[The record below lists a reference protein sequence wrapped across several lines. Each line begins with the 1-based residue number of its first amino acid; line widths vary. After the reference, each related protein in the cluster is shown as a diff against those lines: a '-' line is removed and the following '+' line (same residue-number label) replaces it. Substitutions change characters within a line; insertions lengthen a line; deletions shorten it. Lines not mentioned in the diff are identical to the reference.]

1 MALNKKDINDITKM
15 IQELYL
21 EDNIPWICGYS
32 GGKDSSAIVQLV
44 WYAIASLP
52 EEQRS
57 HKKVYVISTDTLVES
72 PVIATWAEASLTKM
86 ERKAAENKML
96 ILPRRLTPKMNNT
109 YWVNLIGRGYPY
121 PRKNFRWCTDRLKI
135 EPSNSFIKSVLDSEN
150 EAILVLGTRKAES
163 KTRRE
168 VMEEYEK
175 KRYRAHL
182 SKNGS
187 FANSYVFTPIENCSD
202 DEVWQ
207 YLMQYENPWGHSNK
221 ELLAMYSGASQ
232 DGECPLV
239 LDTSSPSCGN
249 SRFGCWVCTL
259 VSEDRSMAAMI
270 QNDSEKA
277 WMQPLLDFRNDI
289 AGRFDE
295 DGEKVLDTD
304 STKKI
309 DRERRD
315 FRRKDGRLTWQNE
328 HLVHGPYEK
337 EVREYFL
344 RKLLELEQFIRLN
357 GPEEVKNVCL
367 IRQEELQNIRNI
379 WLNEKHEFEDSLP
392 KIYYDVTGNVYEDD
406 LIVQNR
412 YYSKEEWD
420 LLKLVCK
427 EEFPDEELMLELQSS
442 LLDITAKESTMSRRK
457 NISKVLE
464 KEILK
469 CAYKDEP
476 DALKVENERRNANI
490 INAE

>member
-1 MALNKKDINDITKM
+1 MLFQN
-15 IQELYL
+15 
-21 EDNIPWICGYS
+21 
-32 GGKDSSAIVQLV
+32 
-44 WYAIASLP
+44 
-52 EEQRS
+52 
-57 HKKVYVISTDTLVES
+57 HFES
-72 PVIATWAEASLTKM
+72 W
-86 ERKAAENKML
+86 R
-96 ILPRRLTPKMNNT
+96 
-109 YWVNLIGRGYPY
+109 
-121 PRKNFRWCTDRLKI
+121 
-135 EPSNSFIKSVLDSEN
+135 
-150 EAILVLGTRKAES
+150 
-163 KTRRE
+163 
-168 VMEEYEK
+168 
-175 KRYRAHL
+175 
-182 SKNGS
+182 
-187 FANSYVFTPIENCSD
+187 
-202 DEVWQ
+202 
-207 YLMQYENPWGHSNK
+207 
-221 ELLAMYSGASQ
+221 
-232 DGECPLV
+232 
-239 LDTSSPSCGN
+239 
-249 SRFGCWVCTL
+249 
-259 VSEDRSMAAMI
+259 
-270 QNDSEKA
+270 
-277 WMQPLLDFRNDI
+277 QPLLDFRNDI

-328 HLVHGPYEK
+328 HLVHGPYKK

>member
-1 MALNKKDINDITKM
+1 MKL
-15 IQELYL
+15 
-21 EDNIPWICGYS
+21 
-32 GGKDSSAIVQLV
+32 
-44 WYAIASLP
+44 
-52 EEQRS
+52 
-57 HKKVYVISTDTLVES
+57 
-72 PVIATWAEASLTKM
+72 
-86 ERKAAENKML
+86 
-96 ILPRRLTPKMNNT
+96 
-109 YWVNLIGRGYPY
+109 
-121 PRKNFRWCTDRLKI
+121 F
-135 EPSNSFIKSVLDSEN
+135 
-150 EAILVLGTRKAES
+150 LVLGTRKAES

-187 FANSYVFTPIENCSD
+187 FANSYVFTPIENWSD

-328 HLVHGPYEK
+328 HLVHGPYKK